1 MDISKAKTMYAS
13 LNFFDLF
20 VCLTIMSI
28 FVLGVHEFFHYLVS
42 KLLGIEIASFEISFF
57 VIYLIVYLTYKGLN
71 LNNTTKKVLLLLG
84 GVCGHIFLAFMGILL
99 LLNFKIHSQ
108 ILIMFIISN
117 ISMIFT
123 NLLPFGTSD
132 GYFILSSILGIFNLR
147 LAGYRAINSWTKRF
161 KTTRYDSICGLW
173 FLIIWTLAFLSFYKM
188 LNFLQ
193 NYLYIPS
200 IFKII
205 ILGFM
210 IFKFVRKVY
219 KLDLS

>member
-1 MDISKAKTMYAS
+1 MIDKFLKYANFISSY
-13 LNFFDLF
+13 
-20 VCLTIMSI
+20 
-28 FVLGVHEFFHYLVS
+28 VL
-42 KLLGIEIASFEISFF
+42 I
-57 VIYLIVYLTYKGLN
+57 
-71 LNNTTKKVLLLLG
+71 KKEKRED
-84 GVCGHIFLAFMGILL
+84 FLAFMGILL

-147 LAGYRAINSWTKRF
+147 LAGYRAINSWMKKL

-173 FLIIWTLAFLSFYKM
+173 FLTIWTLAFLSFYKM
-188 LNFLQ
+188 LNSLQ

-210 IFKFVRKVY
+210 IFKFVRKIY
-219 KLDLS
+219 TGQQHLLFFIKPQ